1 MSEDIF
7 KNIFNLI
14 NSLSEEQQDAFTK
27 EFINQKLKDKK
38 DTYNML
44 VTYDTRTIETIK
56 TLTDNLIK
64 EHENKKD
71 KPDSSEDS
79 TTEKGK
85 LLEDIAQNIFNSFP
99 IFYIFSNIKNS
110 SNEIDLVVNLNE
122 DGKILQSD
130 GLIPFKDKFFLVEC
144 KNYNNTVSVTWV
156 GKFYSLINSVHTHL
170 GILLSYHGF
179 SGKSQC
185 KGWNSAS
192 GLSKKIALSEK
203 NLDDRIYILDFNIEH
218 IQKICNGENLLY
230 LIEDEI
236 KKIDLDVNLDL
247 SQYTHENIGKIQ
259 IEE

>member
-1 MSEDIF
+1 
-7 KNIFNLI
+7 
-14 NSLSEEQQDAFTK
+14 
-27 EFINQKLKDKK
+27 
-38 DTYNML
+38 ML

-64 EHENKKD
+64 EHANKKD

-156 GKFYSLINSVHTHL
+156 GKFYSLINSVHTPVSYTHL
-170 GILLSYHGF
+170 WKNF
-179 SGKSQC
+179 SST
-185 KGWNSAS
+185 
-192 GLSKKIALSEK
+192 LSKFSCFIPIPLSTTEK
-203 NLDDRIYILDFNIEH
+203 VVY
-218 IQKICNGENLLY
+218 
-230 LIEDEI
+230 
-236 KKIDLDVNLDL
+236 
-247 SQYTHENIGKIQ
+247 SSP
-259 IEE
+259 